1 MNFMNFMKTQE
12 GIEGAVREYKR
23 PVKVKKEGF

>member
-1 MNFMNFMKTQE
+1 MKTQE